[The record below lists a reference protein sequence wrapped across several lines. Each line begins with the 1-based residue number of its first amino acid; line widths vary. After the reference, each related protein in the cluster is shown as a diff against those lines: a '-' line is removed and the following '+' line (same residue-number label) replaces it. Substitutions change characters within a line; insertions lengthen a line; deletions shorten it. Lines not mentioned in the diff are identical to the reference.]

1 MPLERLL
8 LILAALIWQPPLDR
22 SRSRS
27 VALGAIAAALQMT
40 RFGPGVVLI
49 TVLAGIDTLL
59 VRPTSRD
66 GVRNWLRSLFPMAA
80 AAATGELILVLIAFA
95 LLPALIARDL
105 LWPAYF
111 TQAFANV
118 HRWPDVSNWR
128 LDVAQYANPAAGIV
142 LTAAGAIT
150 LIRRRQVVQD
160 ELWALFLLPLVFG
173 LGIFTFFKTDHHLRQ
188 FAWVFVPGSVA
199 ALGRWRWSWA
209 VAIAG
214 WAPVAA
220 VVGLSLVRSAD
231 ADRRFVDLPAGWTLA
246 ASRAEDLRIAGIHRA
261 LDSIAERAGR
271 GPVLFDSNGA
281 GFYVIYG
288 VPHVSRH
295 TWFYPAAVQPYQI
308 QDLEKQYRAL
318 HALVV
323 CRTDGAVPGKP
334 ESLFNQSFPEAL
346 RPSLAARAAEIVWR
360 DDVCRVFRLRPAPAQ

>member
-1 MPLERLL
+1 M
-8 LILAALIWQPPLDR
+8 
-22 SRSRS
+22 
-27 VALGAIAAALQMT
+27 
-40 RFGPGVVLI
+40 
-49 TVLAGIDTLL
+49 
-59 VRPTSRD
+59 
-66 GVRNWLRSLFPMAA
+66 
-80 AAATGELILVLIAFA
+80 
-95 LLPALIARDL
+95 
-105 LWPAYF
+105 
-111 TQAFANV
+111 
-118 HRWPDVSNWR
+118 SNWR

-288 VPHVSRH
+288 VAHVSRH
-295 TWFYPAAVQPYQI
+295 TWFDPAACTTVCT
-308 QDLEKQYRAL
+308 DSGSGEAYRAL

-323 CRTDGAVPGKP
+323 CRTDGAVPGEP